1 MSYRIDIALEGLNE
15 KVAQLAQTIM
25 NNYKEIAL

>member
-15 KVAQLAQTIM
+15 KAAQLTQTIM
-25 NNYKEIAL
+25 NNYKEIA